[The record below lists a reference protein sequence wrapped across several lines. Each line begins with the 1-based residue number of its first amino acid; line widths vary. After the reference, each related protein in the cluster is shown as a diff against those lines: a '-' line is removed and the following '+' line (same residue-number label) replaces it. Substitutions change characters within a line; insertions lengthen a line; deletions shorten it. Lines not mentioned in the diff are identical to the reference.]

1 MADCSVLRV
10 PSYCLHAHKSNLEVG
25 QVALQ
30 GGGREEGGRDAAE
43 TPFLLPSPSLRHRE
57 RLRITWD

>member
-30 GGGREEGGRDAAE
+30 GGGWVVGGMQPR
-43 TPFLLPSPSLRHRE
+43 PPSSSPPLPSATVKGFE
-57 RLRITWD
+57 

>member
-30 GGGREEGGRDAAE
+30 GGGGDGRWLGGMQPR
-43 TPFLLPSPSLRHRE
+43 PPSSSPPLPSATVKGFE
-57 RLRITWD
+57 